1 MHDFFGEKVL
11 MEFLLFE
18 RVMFTEASSGGRSS
32 IFQTGSSTSKLEA
45 STYDLAKNTK
55 SSGKL
60 HENQHIMM
68 NIVDIT
74 TPVSVF

>member
-18 RVMFTEASSGGRSS
+18 RVMFTEVSSGGRSS
-32 IFQTGSSTSKLEA
+32 ISQTGSSTSKLEA

-55 SSGKL
+55 SSA
-60 HENQHIMM
+60 
-68 NIVDIT
+68 
-74 TPVSVF
+74 